1 MTADPV
7 YIFLLAVIVFLLYMI
22 MKEREVPVETQPSVI
37 QRVIDYPSYY
47 GWWPSRFYG
56 GYMGD
61 VWVNRP
67 GAYAG
72 PHHRPFWGPHIHPG
86 HRYF

>member
-1 MTADPV
+1 MTAEPI
-7 YIFLLAVIVFLLYMI
+7 YILLLVVIVFLLYMI
-22 MKEREVPVETQPSVI
+22 MMEREAQAAIVKPSVI

-56 GYMGD
+56 GQIGD
-61 VWVNRP
+61 VWLDQS
-67 GAYAG
+67 YG
-72 PHHRPFWGPHIHPG
+72 PHHRPFWGPHIRPG